1 MSLTSGYPE
10 DLLVKI
16 KCFMPASKT
25 VENHLSWLAN
35 RDKISN
41 ENKRPKTLS
50 NINIHMECTSTLMHN
65 IYSTKKHI

>member
-41 ENKRPKTLS
+41 ENKRHKTLS
-50 NINIHMECTSTLMHN
+50 NIYIHHAKEWVLHYLFLITHFSV
-65 IYSTKKHI
+65 